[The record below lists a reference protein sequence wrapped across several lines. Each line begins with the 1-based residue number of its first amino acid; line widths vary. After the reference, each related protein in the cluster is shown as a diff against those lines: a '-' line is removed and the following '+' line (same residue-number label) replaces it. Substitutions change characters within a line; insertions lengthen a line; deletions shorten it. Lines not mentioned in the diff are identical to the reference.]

1 MTSRE
6 RRRKGD
12 LAPDPEMWAALEQ
25 GAGLRRVL
33 EDFYAHVYADER
45 LAPFFRF
52 TTRERAIDKQFAFLR
67 EIFTGEECY
76 FGDRP
81 YNAHHWMVIS
91 DELFDYREAMF
102 EDCLIRYGLTHD
114 QIRRWNA
121 LHEMFR
127 REIVKAKA
135 RGLILQGVEQ
145 PILGVREETI
155 EVGTL
160 CDGCEAEM
168 PAGSRGLLHERTGEL
183 FCTGCSARHV
193 GQSLA
198 PPAIA

>member
-1 MTSRE
+1 MTIRE

-25 GAGLRRVL
+25 GVGLRRVL
-33 EDFYAHVYADER
+33 EDFYAQVYADER

-91 DELFDYREAMF
+91 DELFDYREELMEQALRR
-102 EDCLIRYGLTHD
+102 CGLPEPL
-114 QIRRWNA
+114 RRRFRA
-121 LHEMFR
+121 VDEVFR
-127 REIVKAKA
+127 RQIVKSAPKPRKL
-135 RGLILQGVEQ
+135 RGADLPLEG
-145 PILGVREETI
+145 LG
-155 EVGTL
+155 EVVIAMGTL
-160 CDGCEAEM
+160 CDGCQGEIA
-168 PAGSRGLLHERTGEL
+168 AGSLARYHLRTGQTY
-183 FCTGCSARHV
+183 CDPCAAA
-193 GQSLA
+193 QPAA
-198 PPAIA
+198 PAVAP